1 MREIPKPGQIYRH
14 FKGNLYQIVAIARHS
29 ETLEAL
35 VIYQALYGDFEYF
48 ARPLHMFMDELDKEK
63 YRGVTQRDRFE
74 LVRTVMDEI
83 ELEPLETYQEEEID
97 AGYTLQEDTAA
108 ETEHTMLDEGIEQ
121 FLDAKSFE
129 EKLRI
134 FTGVKHRLTNDM
146 VNLLAAAMDTEVL
159 DGSLEERVES
169 LNQYLLTQVKYECSR
184 LR

>member
-1 MREIPKPGQIYRH
+1 MREIPRPGQIYRH
-14 FKGNLYQIVAIARHS
+14 FKGNLYQITAIARHS

-63 YRGVTQRDRFE
+63 YHGVTQRDRFE

-83 ELEPLETYQEEEID
+83 ELEPLETYHEEEIVEEKATEAVQEQPVLD
-97 AGYTLQEDTAA
+97 AD
-108 ETEHTMLDEGIEQ
+108 IEQ
-121 FLDAKSFE
+121 FLDAKNFE
-129 EKLRI
+129 QKLRI
-134 FTGVKHRLTNDM
+134 FTGMKHRLTDDM
-146 VNLLAAAMDTEVL
+146 VNLLAAALDTEVT

-169 LNQYLLTQVKYECSR
+169 LNQYLLTQVKYECNR

>member
-1 MREIPKPGQIYRH
+1 MREIPRPGQIYRH
-14 FKGNLYQIVAIARHS
+14 FKGNLYQITAIARHS

-63 YRGVTQRDRFE
+63 YHGVTQRDRFE

-83 ELEPLETYQEEEID
+83 ELEPLETYHEEEIVEEKVTEAVQEQPVLD
-97 AGYTLQEDTAA
+97 AD
-108 ETEHTMLDEGIEQ
+108 IEQ
-121 FLDAKSFE
+121 FLDAKNFE
-129 EKLRI
+129 QKLRI
-134 FTGVKHRLTNDM
+134 FTGMKHRLTDDM
-146 VNLLAAAMDTEVL
+146 VNLLAAALDTEVT

-169 LNQYLLTQVKYECSR
+169 LNQYLLTQVKYECNR

>member
-1 MREIPKPGQIYRH
+1 MREIPRPGQIYRH
-14 FKGNLYQIVAIARHS
+14 FKGNLYQITAIARHS

-63 YRGVTQRDRFE
+63 YHGVTQRDRFE

-83 ELEPLETYQEEEID
+83 ELEPLETYHEEEIVEEK
-97 AGYTLQEDTAA
+97 ATEAVQEQPVLDT
-108 ETEHTMLDEGIEQ
+108 DIEQ
-121 FLDAKSFE
+121 FLDAKNFE
-129 EKLRI
+129 QKLRI
-134 FTGVKHRLTNDM
+134 FTGMKHRLTDDM
-146 VNLLAAAMDTEVL
+146 VNLLAAALDTEVT

-169 LNQYLLTQVKYECSR
+169 LNQYLLTQVKYECNR

>member
-1 MREIPKPGQIYRH
+1 MREIPRPGQIYRH

-63 YRGVTQRDRFE
+63 YHGVTQRDRFE

-83 ELEPLETYQEEEID
+83 ELEPLETYHEEEIVEEKASEAVQEEHVLD
-97 AGYTLQEDTAA
+97 AD
-108 ETEHTMLDEGIEQ
+108 IEQ
-121 FLDAKSFE
+121 FLDAKNFE
-129 EKLRI
+129 QKLRI
-134 FTGVKHRLTNDM
+134 FTGMKHRLTDDM
-146 VNLLAAAMDTEVL
+146 VNLLAAALDTEVT
-159 DGSLEERVES
+159 DGNLEERVES
-169 LNQYLLTQVKYECSR
+169 LNQYLLTQVKYECNR